1 MRLVRLFSPWLLQGL
16 AGAVRALGW
25 AGSTGT
31 GGVYPPGA
39 SRDHRARFRG
49 ACAPST
55 GTE

>member
-39 SRDHRARFRG
+39 SPGPPSSVPGSVRALYRH
-49 ACAPST
+49 
-55 GTE
+55 